1 VSGCVIVCVKEISRD
16 LSFVPDINL
25 TSSIEIIQ
33 KVVSFISRFF
43 YYLINFFFF
52 FIFVEFIISFLSP
65 LLFVKSKNK
74 IVFWAL

>member
-1 VSGCVIVCVKEISRD
+1 MSGCVIVCVKEISRD

-43 YYLINFFFF
+43 LLFDYIFFFHF
-52 FIFVEFIISFLSP
+52 RRIYYFLPFPFTFREVE
-65 LLFVKSKNK
+65 K
-74 IVFWAL
+74 

>member
-1 VSGCVIVCVKEISRD
+1 MIVCVKEISRD

-43 YYLINFFFF
+43 LLFDYIFFF
-52 FIFVEFIISFLSP
+52 FIFVEFIISSLSP

>member
-1 VSGCVIVCVKEISRD
+1 MSGCVIVCVKEISRD

-52 FIFVEFIISFLSP
+52 FSFS
-65 LLFVKSKNK
+65 
-74 IVFWAL
+74 

>member
-52 FIFVEFIISFLSP
+52 FHFRRIYYFFPFPFTFREVE
-65 LLFVKSKNK
+65 K
-74 IVFWAL
+74 